1 MTPAGDSRPIGI
13 MDSGVGGLSVLRHI
27 QALLPAEDL
36 IYFAD
41 QDHVPY
47 GPRPAAE
54 IREFCRAITQFLLD
68 QGTKIIVVACNTA
81 SAAALSF
88 LRKTYPEVPF
98 VGMEPAV
105 KPGAEQTNQGK
116 IGILATEGT
125 FGSQRYAS
133 LMARYAYGV
142 VAYEDPCLG
151 LVEQI
156 EAGRLVDPHT
166 EQILRRALEPMM
178 AAGVDTVILG
188 CTHYPFVLSEIERLV
203 GPDITVIDPAPAVAR
218 QVRRLLDQY
227 GLLASDI
234 KNGSL
239 RAFTTAAPAELA
251 RTANQLLGVTI
262 HVAQARWSPD
272 SLHLSAPE
280 QHT

>member
-1 MTPAGDSRPIGI
+1 

-47 GPRPAAE
+47 GPRPAAD
-54 IREFCRAITQFLLD
+54 IRDFSLAITQFLVD
-68 QGTKIIVVACNTA
+68 QGAKAIVIACNTA

-88 LRKTYPEVPF
+88 LRRTYPGLPF
-98 VGMEPAV
+98 IGMEPAV

-125 FGSQRYAS
+125 FGSQRYAT
-133 LMARYAYGV
+133 LMARYANGV
-142 VAYEDPCLG
+142 VTYEDPCPG

-156 EAGRLVDPHT
+156 EAGRLDDPLT
-166 EQILRRALEPMM
+166 EQILRQALEPMIV
-178 AAGVDTVILG
+178 AGVDTVILG
-188 CTHYPFVLSEIERLV
+188 CTHYPFVLSEIKRLI
-203 GPDITVIDPAPAVAR
+203 GPEVKVIDPAPAVAR
-218 QVRRLLDQY
+218 QVKRILDQY
-227 GLLASDI
+227 GLLAPEV
-234 KNGSL
+234 KAGAL
-239 RAFTTAAPAELA
+239 RVYTTAEPAVLA
-251 RTANQLLGVTI
+251 GIVDQLLGVHI
-262 HVAQARWSPD
+262 PISQARWQAD
-272 SLHLSAPE
+272 KLHLSSPE